1 LWPIHRKSDFLRR
14 DDVSYCQKLSN
25 DFERISMTIATRTF
39 VSAMLLAVGL
49 LVTGCGKD
57 PKKYPVFNEKSL
69 QEPAGIKM
77 GADARSAPGPGM

>member
-1 LWPIHRKSDFLRR
+1 MKF
-14 DDVSYCQKLSN
+14 
-25 DFERISMTIATRTF
+25 ATRTL

-57 PKKYPVFNEKSL
+57 PKKNPDFNEKSL